1 MHPDDALDPGRA
13 RVYVLVV
20 VCEAV
25 TIAAL
30 WAFGRYFS

>member
-1 MHPDDALDPGRA
+1 MHPDDARTA